1 MEEMKRDLDSL
12 HKERESLVPRE
23 KDDLEQQNKLEET
36 KQMLDKLQEEIC
48 RRDNKI
54 QELSEQLTELESK
67 QRYAFLLLFF

>member
-12 HKERESLVPRE
+12 HKERESLVQRE